1 MVDCYCNLFWFK
13 VSKNPGAGSQGHTVQ
28 GSGLTLSAL
37 WTPSYGASAEA
48 EVGGAHVSILS

>member
-1 MVDCYCNLFWFK
+1 MVDCYYNLFWFK

-28 GSGLTLSAL
+28 GSGLTPSAL

-48 EVGGAHVSILS
+48 EVGGAPR